1 MELLVTNSHRIFEQ
15 VRQRALKEKKPGQW
29 HQMNVVLDAV
39 TEVLQQQ
46 NQQNTPVAY
55 FGAFRIALEKET
67 KPTHIAATLQLIQIT
82 SKHIPEAVFRLKFV
96 PIANLY
102 NRLMNEHERSE
113 IIMKQVLYFI

>member
-1 MELLVTNSHRIFEQ
+1 MELFASNSHGIFEQ

-29 HQMNVVLDAV
+29 HHMSVVLDAV

-55 FGAFRIALEKET
+55 FGAFMVALEKEN

-82 SKHIPEAVFRLKFV
+82 SKHIPETVFRLKFA

-113 IIMKQVLYFI
+113 IVVKQV